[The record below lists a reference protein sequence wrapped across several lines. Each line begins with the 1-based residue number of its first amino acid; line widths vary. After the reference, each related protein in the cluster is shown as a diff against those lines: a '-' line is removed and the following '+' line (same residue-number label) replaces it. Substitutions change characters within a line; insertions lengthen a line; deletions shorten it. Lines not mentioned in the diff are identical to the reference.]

1 MPKNN
6 NDARCLDCGKG
17 YKSFG
22 VDIVLPRSQW
32 LLIHPDDNGLLCAQ
46 CIVNRIAKIDTAI
59 VVHANVEFDSKN
71 KYKNLE
77 KQVVELLSVTGC
89 GNVLDA
95 IEYVKALQSK

>member
-59 VVHANVEFDSKN
+59 VVHANVE
-71 KYKNLE
+71 LR
-77 KQVVELLSVTGC
+77 LLNFQRVSRKTTLFC
-89 GNVLDA
+89 D
-95 IEYVKALQSK
+95 EQ